1 MAKLGTSLIA
11 EDLGIIQGFS
21 LFLSQWWSSGKI
33 SANQCNFWLSVPSK
47 KLPKSGEVDVWR
59 GDRQISKNS
68 SARGFCHKNYPSNY
82 FIALKMSTTSD
93 RTLMS
98 SSTTSNQVPMGA
110 EADAKDI
117 GGQGKRERRAKSFCM
132 KSGWG
137 WPPRT
142 LSSRGWFSEA
152 ELLKATEKSLAHGS
166 HGGLVREERDVG
178 TDR

>member
-1 MAKLGTSLIA
+1 MLARMLVGFNPNR
-11 EDLGIIQGFS
+11 IQGFS

-117 GGQGKRERRAKSFCM
+117 GGREK
-132 KSGWG
+132 
-137 WPPRT
+137 
-142 LSSRGWFSEA
+142 
-152 ELLKATEKSLAHGS
+152 EKG
-166 HGGLVREERDVG
+166 
-178 TDR
+178 